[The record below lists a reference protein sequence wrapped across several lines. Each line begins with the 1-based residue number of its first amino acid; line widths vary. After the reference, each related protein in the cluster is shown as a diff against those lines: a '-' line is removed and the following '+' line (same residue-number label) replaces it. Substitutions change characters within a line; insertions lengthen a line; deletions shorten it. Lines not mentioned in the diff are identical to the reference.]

1 MARNYAVTITA
12 SKTAIDAA
20 TLAQRLAELLGQ
32 PTEEVEKAVVKG
44 TVIIQRELSY
54 SEAIEFQREL
64 SRRKI
69 PAQVSTATDVEG
81 VELLLRRDS
90 EPPES
95 KDSSQE
101 TGFEG
106 SEKDG
111 EEFFWEENDMEGNAW
126 ADLFPGL
133 GQEEREEEIEASVAC
148 EIPQEQGFDEDRN
161 SGEEDFEADF
171 DAGFDAG
178 FDADFDAGFDA
189 ELEEEQLE
197 GEQDRAPEAFD
208 GAKVRQAFVEHDEER
223 PPFAPKNYDPRP
235 PHVPLVAAVL
245 SGIAPGAGQ
254 VFNGQPQKAQRFGVI
269 FFLIYPWYR
278 AIRQAWEYGE
288 KIQTHYAPRPEKGV
302 GKAAIKYVVKW
313 WAAVLVLVIF
323 SSWMVASIEEY
334 RDRQLQ
340 QQQRVALQHLIYY
353 SQDVVI
359 DGVMDAEDA
368 AAKAEIEDDSEQV
381 TKMENQERARR
392 LFIVGYH
399 QCVANE
405 YQLCE
410 AAMRRVTSLV
420 NDNRDAFRLQTWA
433 SIQARGADSEMAMPD
448 VGEVPTLEEFELEL
462 TASGEDVES
471 LEDEWWDEGTT
482 PTLVDPEGETK

>member
-1 MARNYAVTITA
+1 MVRNYAVTITA
-12 SKTAIDAA
+12 SKTAIDAE

-32 PTEEVEKAVVKG
+32 PTEEVEKAVISG

-90 EPPES
+90 EAPGS
-95 KDSSQE
+95 TDSSEE
-101 TGFEG
+101 TAFEG
-106 SEKDG
+106 SEKDK
-111 EEFFWEENDMEGNAW
+111 EEFFWEEDSEAQESDGENDMAVNAW

-133 GQEEREEEIEASVAC
+133 GQEEPEEESEASEAT
-148 EIPQEQGFDEDRN
+148 EIPQEGFDEDLN
-161 SGEEDFEADF
+161 FGEEEFGAK
-171 DAGFDAG
+171 
-178 FDADFDAGFDA
+178 
-189 ELEEEQLE
+189 LEEEPSK
-197 GEQDRAPEAFD
+197 GEQERAPEVFD
-208 GAKVRQAFVEHDEER
+208 GSKIRQAFVEDDQDR

-245 SGIAPGAGQ
+245 SAIAPGAGQ
-254 VFNGQPQKAQRFGVI
+254 VFNGQPRKAQRFGVI

-302 GKAAIKYVVKW
+302 GKAAIKYAVKW
-313 WAAVLVLVIF
+313 WAAVLGLVMF

-340 QQQRVALQHLIYY
+340 QQQRVALQHMIYY

-368 AAKAEIEDDSEQV
+368 AARAEVEDESEQV

-433 SIQARGADSEMAMPD
+433 SIQARGADSEMEMPD

-462 TASGEDVES
+462 TASGEDVEN
-471 LEDEWWDEGTT
+471 LDDEWWNEGSTT
-482 PTLVDPEGETK
+482 AEP

>member
-1 MARNYAVTITA
+1 MVRNYAVTITA

-32 PTEEVEKAVVKG
+32 PTEEVEKAVISG

-81 VELLLRRDS
+81 VELLLRRN
-90 EPPES
+90 EES
-95 KDSSQE
+95 S
-101 TGFEG
+101 G
-106 SEKDG
+106 EKDPSKVVPEG
-111 EEFFWEENDMEGNAW
+111 DEEDAEEFFWEEDGDGEAQDGDDEDNMAGNAW

-133 GQEEREEEIEASVAC
+133 GQEEREEKSEASKAT
-148 EIPQEQGFDEDRN
+148 ESPQEGFDEDLN
-161 SGEEDFEADF
+161 VGEED
-171 DAGFDAG
+171 
-178 FDADFDAGFDA
+178 FDADFDAEFDADFGA
-189 ELEEEQLE
+189 ELEEEQFE
-197 GEQDRAPEAFD
+197 GEQERAPEVFD
-208 GAKVRQAFVEHDEER
+208 GSKIRQAFVEQDEER
-223 PPFAPKNYDPRP
+223 PPFAPKSYDPRP

-245 SGIAPGAGQ
+245 SAIAPGAGQ
-254 VFNGQPQKAQRFGVI
+254 VFNGQPRKAQRFGVI

-288 KIQTHYAPRPEKGV
+288 KVQTHYAPRPDKGV
-302 GKAAIKYVVKW
+302 GKAAIKYAVKW
-313 WAAVLVLVIF
+313 WATVLVLVMF
-323 SSWMVASIEEY
+323 SSWIVTSIAEY

-359 DGVMDAEDA
+359 DGVLDAEDA

-405 YQLCE
+405 YHLCE

-433 SIQARGADSEMAMPD
+433 SIQARGADSEMEMPD

-462 TASGEDVES
+462 TASGEDVEN
-471 LEDEWWDEGTT
+471 LDDEWWDEGSTT
-482 PTLVDPEGETK
+482 AEP